1 MIYLDHHATTPCAAT
16 VVERMLPFFGARFG
30 NPSSKSHHVGRD
42 AARAVEEARQA
53 LAALLAVNPREL
65 TFTSGATEAL
75 NLALRGLTKA
85 YPERRRALVS
95 AFEHK
100 AVLDTAKAL
109 EKDGLEVELVA
120 CDRRGVVTPTLLE
133 AALGGKP
140 ALFVA
145 VMAAQNEL
153 GTIQPI
159 AELATVA
166 KQHNAFFVC
175 DAVQAVGRIPFH
187 PDALGVDLAALS
199 AHKLYGPKGVG
210 ALWVRGP
217 RTGGPTLV
225 PVTTGG
231 GQEQGLRPGTL
242 NVPGIVGLGAAA
254 ELAMSRLDTDSQ
266 HLHHL
271 RELLLLDLRHHL
283 HRLGAPD
290 DLLAVTCGDGGDG
303 GDGGNGEVAPPRLP
317 GSLHLTFAGLEGFR
331 LLQVLGDRLA
341 VSSGSACS
349 SERRESSH
357 VLDAIALPEDRRYAA
372 LRIGL
377 GRDNTEADVRLAAE
391 LVASA
396 VDRLR
401 PR

>member
-30 NPSSKSHHVGRD
+30 NPSSKSHGVGRD
-42 AARAVEEARQA
+42 AARAVEEARAA
-53 LAALLAVNPREL
+53 LAALLAVNAREL

-75 NLALRGLTKA
+75 NLALRGLVKA

-100 AVLDTAKAL
+100 AVLDTASAL
-109 EKDGLEVELVA
+109 ARDGLDLELVA
-120 CDRRGVVTPTLLE
+120 CDHRGVVTPALLE
-133 AALGGKP
+133 AALDGRP

-159 AELATVA
+159 AELAAVA
-166 KQHNAFFVC
+166 RRHDAFFVC

-210 ALWVRGP
+210 ALWVRGA
-217 RTGGPTLV
+217 RSGGPTLS
-225 PVTTGG
+225 PLMTGG

-254 ELAMSRLDTDSQ
+254 ELAMSRLDADAEQ
-266 HLHHL
+266 LHRL
-271 RELLLLDLRHHL
+271 RELMLTGLREHL
-283 HRLGAPD
+283 HRLGAPPE
-290 DLLAVTCGDGGDG
+290 LMAVTCGELD
-303 GDGGNGEVAPPRLP
+303 APPRLP
-317 GSLHLTFAGLEGFR
+317 GSLHVTFAGLEGFR
-331 LLQVLGDRLA
+331 LLQLVGDRLA
-341 VSSGSACS
+341 LSSGSACS

-357 VLDAIALPEDRRYAA
+357 VLDAIHLPEDRRFAA
-372 LRIGL
+372 LRLGL
-377 GRDNTEADVRLAAE
+377 GRDNTEAEVRLAAE
-391 LVASA
+391 LIAGA
-396 VDRLR
+396 VHRLR
-401 PR
+401 SS

>member
-1 MIYLDHHATTPCAAT
+1 MIYLDHHATTPCTAE
-16 VVERMLPFFGARFG
+16 VVDRMLPFFGARFG

-42 AARAVEEARQA
+42 AARAVEEARQS
-53 LAALLAVNPREL
+53 LAKLLAVNPREL

-75 NLALRGLTKA
+75 NLALRGLAKA

-120 CDRRGVVTPTLLE
+120 CDPRGVVTPTLLE

-159 AELATVA
+159 AELASVA
-166 KQHNAFFVC
+166 KRHNTFFVC
-175 DAVQAVGRIPFH
+175 DAVQAVGRVPFH

-199 AHKLYGPKGVG
+199 AHKLYGPKGTG

-225 PVTTGG
+225 PTMTGG

-254 ELAMSRLDTDSQ
+254 ELAMSRLDTDGP

-271 RELLLLDLRHHL
+271 RELLLLDLRQHL
-283 HRLGAPD
+283 HRLGAPA
-290 DLLAVTCGDGGDG
+290 DLLAVTCGDGEG
-303 GDGGNGEVAPPRLP
+303 APPRLP

-331 LLQVLGDRLA
+331 LLQILGDRLA

-357 VLDAIALPEDRRYAA
+357 VLDAIHLPEDRRYAA

-377 GRDNTEADVRLAAE
+377 GRDNTEAEVRLAAE
-391 LVASA
+391 LIADA

-401 PR
+401 SR

>member
-1 MIYLDHHATTPCAAT
+1 MIYLDHHATTPCAAP
-16 VVERMLPFFGARFG
+16 VVEQMLPFFGARFG

-42 AARAVEEARQA
+42 AARAVEEARRS
-53 LAALLAVNPREL
+53 LAMLLAVNAREL

-75 NLALRGLTKA
+75 NLALRGLAKA

-100 AVLDTAKAL
+100 AVLDTVTAL
-109 EKDGLEVELVA
+109 ERDGLEVELVP
-120 CDRRGVVTPTLLE
+120 CDTRGVVTPPLLE
-133 AALGGKP
+133 AALDGRP

-159 AELATVA
+159 AELATIA
-166 KQHNAFFVC
+166 RRHHTFFVC

-187 PDALGVDLAALS
+187 PDTLGVDLAALS

-210 ALWVRGP
+210 ALWIRGP
-217 RTGGPTLV
+217 RGGGPTLV
-225 PVTTGG
+225 PMMTGG

-242 NVPGIVGLGAAA
+242 NVPGIIGLGAAA
-254 ELAMSRLDTDSQ
+254 ELAMSRLDTDGR

-271 RELLLLDLRHHL
+271 RELLLLELRRHL
-283 HRLGAPD
+283 DRLGAPG
-290 DLLAVTCGDGGDG
+290 DLLAVTCGEGGDAA
-303 GDGGNGEVAPPRLP
+303 DAPDRLP

-331 LLQVLGDRLA
+331 LLQLLGDRLA
-341 VSSGSACS
+341 LSSGSACS

-357 VLDAIALPEDRRYAA
+357 VLDAIQLPEDRRYAA

-377 GRDNTEADVRLAAE
+377 GRDNTEAEVRLAAE
-391 LVASA
+391 LIASA

>member
-1 MIYLDHHATTPCAAT
+1 MIYLDHHATTPCAPE
-16 VVERMLPFFGARFG
+16 VVERMLPFFGVRFG
-30 NPSSKSHHVGRD
+30 NPSSKSHEPGRD
-42 AARAVEEARQA
+42 AARAVEEARRA
-53 LAALLAVNPREL
+53 LATLLAVNPREL

-75 NLALRGLTKA
+75 NLALRGLAKA
-85 YPERRRALVS
+85 YPERRRALVA
-95 AFEHK
+95 AFEHR
-100 AVLDTAKAL
+100 AVLDTALAL
-109 EKDGLEVELVA
+109 QADGLEVELVP
-120 CDRRGVVTPTLLE
+120 CDRQGVVTPALLE
-133 AALGGKP
+133 AALAGRP

-159 AELATVA
+159 AELAA
-166 KQHNAFFVC
+166 LARHHEAFFVC
-175 DAVQAVGRIPFH
+175 DAVQAVGKIPFH

-210 ALWVRGP
+210 ALWVRGA
-217 RTGGPTLV
+217 RSGGPTLR
-225 PVTTGG
+225 PVMTGG

-254 ELAMSRLDTDSQ
+254 ELASSRLGGDAEL
-266 HLHHL
+266 LHHL
-271 RELLLLDLRHHL
+271 RDLLLSELRDHL
-283 HRLGAPD
+283 ERLGAPA
-290 DLLAVTCGDGGDG
+290 DLLAVTCD
-303 GDGGNGEVAPPRLP
+303 ATSPPARLP

-357 VLDAIALPEDRRYAA
+357 VLSAIELPEDRRFAA

-377 GRDNTEADVRLAAE
+377 GRGQTEAEIRLAAE
-391 LVASA
+391 LIATA